1 MSSRDLC
8 DRRLPFED
16 AWVTTRSARGA
27 RQHAPASQASNQ
39 GCSWRLVDL
48 LGSSQTNSGKPSFLE
63 YRVVAG
69 VIDCDNNCLQYQ
81 CPGLKP
87 HYKIKTS
94 NQPKLQNQYTEC
106 RQTHQSLLRNL
117 ETQGSPNTFLKE
129 TGLQNCI
136 LHMQNNMY
144 RIIVPTTIY
153 KCALST
159 FKPFPTRSEDLI
171 KLNGP

>member
-69 VIDCDNNCLQYQ
+69 VIDCDNNRDV
-81 CPGLKP
+81 KP
-87 HYKIKTS
+87 EDDQIKCHDYCSEGSLALVSTS
-94 NQPKLQNQYTEC
+94 KPSATDCY
-106 RQTHQSLLRNL
+106 RNK
-117 ETQGSPNTFLKE
+117 SPVKK
-129 TGLQNCI
+129 
-136 LHMQNNMY
+136 NMFAPQKSAACS
-144 RIIVPTTIY
+144 VWSG
-153 KCALST
+153 A
-159 FKPFPTRSEDLI
+159 FH
-171 KLNGP
+171 